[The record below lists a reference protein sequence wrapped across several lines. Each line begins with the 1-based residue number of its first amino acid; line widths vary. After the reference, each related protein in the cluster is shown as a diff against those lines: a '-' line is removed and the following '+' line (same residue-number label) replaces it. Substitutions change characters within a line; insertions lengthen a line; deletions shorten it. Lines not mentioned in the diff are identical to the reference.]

1 MDPFGELDAKLEAE
15 LQKDAFKTKLA
26 AFLKA
31 YTAKDSAA
39 VGQMRKD
46 PQVEWIFQ
54 FTTYYDLKKRE
65 GSLRDHERA
74 ALADIE
80 LKYRNSIPKAYSK
93 GLLKAML
100 TPVAPTAPAVSP
112 EVARIQKYGIA
123 TREDAFALAKGKGR
137 RRTGR
142 ARRGRGRRNR
152 TKTRRL

>member
-1 MDPFGELDAKLEAE
+1 MDPFGDLDAKLEAD

-31 YTAKDSAA
+31 YAAKDSETI
-39 VGQMRKD
+39 GRMRKD
-46 PQVEWIFQ
+46 PQVEWIFN

-80 LKYRNSIPKAYSK
+80 TKYRSIPVAYSK

-100 TPVAPTAPAVSP
+100 TPVAPAVSR
-112 EVARIQKYGIA
+112 EEARIQKYGIA

-137 RRTGR
+137 SRRRRLTRRRRT
-142 ARRGRGRRNR
+142 
-152 TKTRRL
+152 TRKRS

>member
-1 MDPFGELDAKLEAE
+1 MDPFGDLDAKLEAD

-31 YTAKDSAA
+31 YAAKDSETI
-39 VGQMRKD
+39 GRMRKD

-80 LKYRNSIPKAYSK
+80 LKYRNSIPIAYSK

-100 TPVAPTAPAVSP
+100 TPVAPAVSP

-123 TREDAFALAKGKGR
+123 TREDALALAKGKGKGKGRSRRRRLTRR
-137 RRTGR
+137 RRT
-142 ARRGRGRRNR
+142 
-152 TKTRRL
+152 TRKRS